1 MIRKAV
7 PDDWDMISSIS
18 ARAGYDDYI
27 NTQFGSSYLNA
38 GNVYVH
44 LSKKIDGFIKL
55 EPLADRS
62 LWFSGL
68 RVDPESWRSHIATD
82 LLNYGFEYAISN
94 RYTSLRGMVE
104 TSNIPSIR
112 LMESFGLSV
121 VEKYFFFL
129 GGIDISNYEKLNSY
143 SGNYVNKD
151 WKFDTVGEPVY
162 FDDHR
167 KVYLHS
173 ERLLYYTVLDGT
185 DFTYTDNG
193 TTCAPENI
201 SQFIK
206 LKPDLDFNSG
216 YVFEKKTPAII
227 DNL

>member
-1 MIRKAV
+1 MIRKAS
-7 PDDWDMISSIS
+7 PDDWNMISSIS

-27 NTQFGSSYLNA
+27 NTHFGRSYLEA

-44 LSKKIDGFIKL
+44 ISKEIDGFIKL

-68 RVDPESWRSHIATD
+68 RVDPESWRNHIATD
-82 LLNYGFEYAISN
+82 LLNYAFDYAISN
-94 RYTSLRGMVE
+94 RYTSLRCMVQ
-104 TSNIPSIR
+104 TANMPSIR
-112 LMESFGLSV
+112 LMESYGLSV
-121 VEKYFFFL
+121 AEKYVFFL

-143 SGNYVNKD
+143 SGNYINKD
-151 WKFDTVGEPVY
+151 WKFDRVGDTIY
-162 FDDHR
+162 LNGNR

-173 ERLLYYTVLDGT
+173 GGILYYTILDGT
-185 DFTYTDNG
+185 DFTYTGNG

-206 LKPDLDFNSG
+206 LKPDPDFNSG
-216 YVFEKKTPAII
+216 YIFEKKIPAIK